1 MTLKIISDE
10 DSKENAYDV
19 LREPMV
25 YDEEELKVLNQ
36 MYNPQEAKELDLH
49 LIWFIENPKEAS
61 IFGGDEWFREVANDI
76 TYELRVNNYDG

>member
-10 DSKENAYDV
+10 DRKENAYDV

-36 MYNPQEAKELDLH
+36 MYNPQEAKELALH
-49 LIWFIENPKEAS
+49 LIWCIENPTEAS

-76 TYELRVNNYDG
+76 TYELRENNYDG